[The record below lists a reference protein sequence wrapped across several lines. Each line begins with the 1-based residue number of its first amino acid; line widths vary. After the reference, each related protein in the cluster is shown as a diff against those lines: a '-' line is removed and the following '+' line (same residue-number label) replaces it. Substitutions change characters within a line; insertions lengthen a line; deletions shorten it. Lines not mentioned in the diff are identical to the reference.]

1 MWAFLYLKEGQM
13 KLIDNWKQAWKLKSV
28 QVGAI
33 SAFFYALILFSEQFL
48 SVWNVIPQE
57 LKSKIPENIAE
68 WLGMFVGVAMVLARL
83 KKQPE
88 LHNVNQFV
96 TVTAGHS
103 NKDPGAVNGKFKE
116 AELVSQFRNAV
127 AYYLR
132 EAGIQYKTDGVGIL
146 NQDLNAAIKL
156 IKGSSV
162 AVEFHM
168 NAATSK
174 QANGIETIALPKDKK
189 LAQDL
194 SKAVADALGSRL
206 RGDNGWIDQ
215 SKSARGKLGFISNGG
230 LIVELGFISN
240 EEELFQ
246 FNARYWSAAKA
257 VAMILIKHEKALK

>member
-1 MWAFLYLKEGQM
+1 M
-13 KLIDNWKQAWKLKSV
+13 KLIEDWKQAWKLKSV

-33 SAFFYALILFSEQFL
+33 SAFFYLLILFSEQFL
-48 SVWNVIPQE
+48 GLWNIIPQD
-57 LKSKIPENIAE
+57 LKNLIPEQWQEYVGI
-68 WLGMFVGVAMVLARL
+68 FVGVAMVLARL

-103 NKDPGAVNGKFKE
+103 NTDPGAVNGKFKE

-132 EAGIQYKTDGVGIL
+132 EAGIQYKTDGVGAL
-146 NQDLNAAIKL
+146 NQNLNAAIKL

-168 NAATSK
+168 NAAASK
-174 QANGIETIALPKDKK
+174 QANGIETIALPRDKK

-194 SKAVADALGSRL
+194 SKAVADVFGSRL

-215 SKSARGKLGFISNGG
+215 SQSARGKLGFISNGG

-240 EEELFQ
+240 EAELAQ
-246 FNARYWSAAKA
+246 FNAKYWSAAKA
-257 VAMILIKHEKALK
+257 VAMILIKHSK

>member
-1 MWAFLYLKEGQM
+1 M

-48 SVWNVIPQE
+48 NVWAVIPQE
-57 LKSKIPENIAE
+57 LKNKIPENVAE
-68 WLGMFVGVAMVLARL
+68 WVGIFVGVAMVLARL

-132 EAGIQYKTDGVGIL
+132 EAGIQYKTDGVGAT
-146 NQDLNAAIKL
+146 NQNLNAAIKL

-168 NAATSK
+168 NAATSR
-174 QANGIETIALPKDKK
+174 QANGVETIALPKDKK

-194 SKAVADALGSRL
+194 SKAVADAFGSRL

-257 VAMILIKHEKALK
+257 VAMILIKHEKAL

>member
-1 MWAFLYLKEGQM
+1 MGWEM
-13 KLIDNWKQAWKLKSV
+13 KLIENWQQAWKLKSV
-28 QVGAI
+28 QVGAL

-48 SVWNVIPQE
+48 NVWAVIPQE
-57 LKSKIPENIAE
+57 LKNKIPENIAE
-68 WLGMFVGVAMVLARL
+68 WVGVFVGVAMVLARL

-88 LHNVNQFV
+88 LHEVNQFV

-174 QANGIETIALPKDKK
+174 QANGVETIALPKDKK

-194 SKAVADALGSRL
+194 SKAVADAFGSRL

-215 SKSARGKLGFISNGG
+215 SQSARGKLGFISNGG

>member
-1 MWAFLYLKEGQM
+1 MGWEM

-48 SVWNVIPQE
+48 NVWAVIPQE
-57 LKSKIPENIAE
+57 LKNKIPENVAE
-68 WLGMFVGVAMVLARL
+68 WVGIFVGVAMVLARL

-189 LAQDL
+189 LAKDL
-194 SKAVADALGSRL
+194 SKALADAFGSRL

-215 SKSARGKLGFISNGG
+215 SQSARGKLGFISNGG

>member
-1 MWAFLYLKEGQM
+1 M
-13 KLIDNWKQAWKLKSV
+13 KLIENWQQAWKLKSV
-28 QVGAI
+28 QVGAL

-48 SVWNVIPQE
+48 NVWAVIPQE
-57 LKSKIPENIAE
+57 LKNKIPENVAE
-68 WLGMFVGVAMVLARL
+68 WVGIFVGVAMVLARL

-194 SKAVADALGSRL
+194 SKAVADAFGSRL

>member
-1 MWAFLYLKEGQM
+1 M
-13 KLIDNWKQAWKLKSV
+13 KLIENWQQAWKLKSV

-48 SVWNVIPQE
+48 NVWAVIPQE
-57 LKSKIPENIAE
+57 LKNKIPENVAE
-68 WLGMFVGVAMVLARL
+68 WVGIFVGVAMVLARL

-88 LHNVNQFV
+88 LHEVNQFV

-194 SKAVADALGSRL
+194 SKAVADAFGSRL

-215 SKSARGKLGFISNGG
+215 SQSARGKLGFISNGG

-240 EEELFQ
+240 DEELFQ

-257 VAMILIKHEKALK
+257 VAKVLIEYEKRN

>member
-1 MWAFLYLKEGQM
+1 MGWEM
-13 KLIDNWKQAWKLKSV
+13 KLIENWQQAWKLKSV

-33 SAFFYALILFSEQFL
+33 SAFFYALILLSEQFL
-48 SVWNVIPQE
+48 GVWNVIPQE
-57 LKSKIPENIAE
+57 LKNKIPENVAE
-68 WLGMFVGVAMVLARL
+68 WVGIFVGVAMVLARL

-88 LHNVNQFV
+88 LHEVNQFV

-174 QANGIETIALPKDKK
+174 QANGVETIALPKDKK
-189 LAQDL
+189 LAQEL
-194 SKAVADALGSRL
+194 SKAVADAFGSRL

-215 SKSARGKLGFISNGG
+215 SQSARGKLGFISNGG

>member
-1 MWAFLYLKEGQM
+1 M

-48 SVWNVIPQE
+48 NVWAVIPQE
-57 LKSKIPENIAE
+57 LKNKIPENVAE
-68 WLGMFVGVAMVLARL
+68 WVGIFVGVAMVLARL

-116 AELVSQFRNAV
+116 ADLVSQFRNAV

-194 SKAVADALGSRL
+194 SKAVADAFGSRL

-215 SKSARGKLGFISNGG
+215 SQSARGKLGFISNGG

-257 VAMILIKHEKALK
+257 VAKVLIEYEKRN

>member
-1 MWAFLYLKEGQM
+1 M
-13 KLIDNWKQAWKLKSV
+13 KLIEDWKQAWKLKSV

-33 SAFFYALILFSEQFL
+33 SAFFYILILFSEQFL
-48 SVWNVIPQE
+48 GVWNIIPQD
-57 LKSKIPENIAE
+57 LKNYIPEQWQE
-68 WLGMFVGVAMVLARL
+68 YVGVFVGVAMVLARL

-88 LHNVNQFV
+88 LHTGIQPFV

-103 NKDPGAVNGKFKE
+103 NKDPGAVNGEFKE
-116 AELVSQFRNAV
+116 AELVTKFRNAV

-132 EAGIQYKTDGVGIL
+132 EAGIQYKTDGVGTL

-168 NAATSK
+168 NAASNK
-174 QANGIETIALPKDKK
+174 SAYGVETIALPKDKK

-194 SKAVADALGSRL
+194 SKAVADVFGSRL

-215 SKSARGKLGFISNGG
+215 SQSARGKLGFISNGG

-240 EEELFQ
+240 EAELAQ
-246 FNARYWSAAKA
+246 FNAKYWTAAKA
-257 VAMILIKHEKALK
+257 VAMILIKHSK

>member
-1 MWAFLYLKEGQM
+1 M
-13 KLIDNWKQAWKLKSV
+13 KLIENWQQAWKLKSV
-28 QVGAI
+28 QVGAA

-48 SVWNVIPQE
+48 NVWAVIPQE
-57 LKSKIPENIAE
+57 LKNKIPENVAE
-68 WLGMFVGVAMVLARL
+68 WVGIFVGVAMVLARL

-174 QANGIETIALPKDKK
+174 QANGVETIALPKDKK

-194 SKAVADALGSRL
+194 SKAVADAFGSRL

-257 VAMILIKHEKALK
+257 VAMILIKHEKAL

>member
-1 MWAFLYLKEGQM
+1 M

-28 QVGAI
+28 QVGAA

-48 SVWNVIPQE
+48 NVWAVIPQE
-57 LKSKIPENIAE
+57 LKNKIPENVAE
-68 WLGMFVGVAMVLARL
+68 WVGIFVGVAMVLARL

-88 LHNVNQFV
+88 LHEVNQFV

-103 NKDPGAVNGKFKE
+103 NKDPGAVNGKYKE

-168 NAATSK
+168 NAAASK

-194 SKAVADALGSRL
+194 SKAVADAFGSRL

-215 SKSARGKLGFISNGG
+215 SQSARGKLGFISNGG

>member
-1 MWAFLYLKEGQM
+1 M
-13 KLIDNWKQAWKLKSV
+13 KLIEDWKQAWKLKSV

-33 SAFFYALILFSEQFL
+33 SAFFYILILFSEQFL
-48 SVWNVIPQE
+48 GVWNIIPQD
-57 LKSKIPENIAE
+57 LKNHIPEQWQE
-68 WLGMFVGVAMVLARL
+68 YVGVFVGVAMVLARL

-88 LHNVNQFV
+88 LNTNIQPFI

-103 NKDPGAVNGKFKE
+103 NKDPGAVNGEFKE
-116 AELVSQFRNAV
+116 AELVTKFRNAV
-127 AYYLR
+127 AHYLS
-132 EAGIQYKTDGVGIL
+132 EAGVAIKTDGVGAL

-168 NAATSK
+168 NAASNK
-174 QANGIETIALPKDKK
+174 SAYGVETIALPKDKK

-194 SKAVADALGSRL
+194 SKAVADVFNSKL

-215 SKSARGKLGFISNGG
+215 SQSARGKLGFISNGG

-240 EEELFQ
+240 EAELDQ
-246 FNARYWSAAKA
+246 FNAKYWTAAKA
-257 VAMILIKHEKALK
+257 VAMVLIKHSK

>member
-1 MWAFLYLKEGQM
+1 M

-48 SVWNVIPQE
+48 NVWAVIPQE
-57 LKSKIPENIAE
+57 LKSKIPENVAE
-68 WLGMFVGVAMVLARL
+68 WVGIFVGVAMVLARL

-88 LHNVNQFV
+88 LHEVNQFV

-189 LAQDL
+189 LAKDL
-194 SKAVADALGSRL
+194 SKALADAFGSRL

-215 SKSARGKLGFISNGG
+215 SQSARGKLGFISNGG

>member
-1 MWAFLYLKEGQM
+1 M

-48 SVWNVIPQE
+48 NIWNVIPQE
-57 LKSKIPENIAE
+57 LKNKIPENIAE
-68 WLGMFVGVAMVLARL
+68 WVGCFVGIAMVLARL

-88 LHNVNQFV
+88 LHEVNQFV

-103 NKDPGAVNGKFKE
+103 NVDPGAVNGKFQE
-116 AELVSQFRNAV
+116 ADLAVKFRNAV

-132 EAGIQYKTDGVGIL
+132 EAGIQYKTDGVGTTNQNL
-146 NQDLNAAIKL
+146 NTAIKL

-168 NAATSK
+168 NAAASK
-174 QANGIETIALPKDKK
+174 QANGVETIALPKDKK

-215 SKSARGKLGFISNGG
+215 SQSARRKLGFISNGG

-240 EEELFQ
+240 EAELAQ
-246 FNARYWSAAKA
+246 FNAKYWSAAKA
-257 VAMILIKHEKALK
+257 VAMVLIKHEKA